1 MAITRLPATALS
13 GTSLPST
20 ITTAS
25 GLSLGKIGQVK
36 QAYKSDN
43 FETSSS
49 SDTDITGLSIAITPT
64 ATSSKILVLSNIGGF
79 SHNGVGGG
87 FCINRGIGG
96 SFTKIGRANAD
107 SSRTRTSYAG
117 DLYTGDAS
125 GTGQMFF
132 SANTCHLDSPNTTS
146 EITYKVTAQCN
157 GNTLRVNFEETNS
170 DGNDTTVG
178 TSNITVMEILA

>member
-1 MAITRLPATALS
+1 MAITRLNNNSLTSITALP
-13 GTSLPST
+13 TAIST
-20 ITTAS
+20 
-25 GLSLGKIGQVK
+25 GKIGQVL

-43 FETSSS
+43 FETSAS
-49 SDTDITGLSIAITPT
+49 SDTDITGLSVAITPT
-64 ATSSKILVLSNIGGF
+64 ATSSKILILSNVGGF

-96 SFTKIGRANAD
+96 TFTKIGRANAD
-107 SSRTRTSYAG
+107 SNRTRTSYAG

-125 GTGQMFF
+125 GTGQMLF
-132 SANTCHLDSPNTTS
+132 SSNTCHLDSPNTTS
-146 EITYKVTAQCN
+146 EVTYKVTAQCN

-170 DGNDTTVG
+170 DNNDTNVG

>member
-1 MAITRLPATALS
+1 MAITRLNNNSLTSITALP
-13 GTSLPST
+13 TAIST
-20 ITTAS
+20 
-25 GLSLGKIGQVK
+25 GKIGQVL

-43 FETSSS
+43 FETSAS
-49 SDTDITGLSIAITPT
+49 SDTDITGLSVAITPT

-96 SFTKIGRANAD
+96 TFTKIGRANAD
-107 SSRTRTSYAG
+107 GSRTRTSYAG

-132 SANTCHLDSPNTTS
+132 SSNTCHLDSPNTTS
-146 EITYKVTAQCN
+146 EVTYKVTAQLN

-170 DGNDTTVG
+170 DNSDTNVG